1 MLKLEK
7 ELDKAA
13 NAALPYV
20 ENADSA
26 YYERYIKN
34 FTGCEG

>member
-1 MLKLEK
+1 MVKVEK

-20 ENADSA
+20 ESEDSD
-26 YYERYIKN
+26 YYERYSAVS
-34 FTGCEG
+34 

>member
-1 MLKLEK
+1 MLKLED

-20 ENADSA
+20 ESADSA
-26 YYERYIKN
+26 YYERYI
-34 FTGCEG
+34 EHLR